1 VKVALRLLPLVL
13 LLSASRPARAEKV
26 DVEDL
31 VGDGSLPP
39 ATLHLISDAVRA
51 ALLRR
56 ATSNRLELLAAAP
69 GPGPRVSCDLG
80 RAAARSVLFLFCGDY
95 GRVGGS
101 IVATLKLVSVTGVS
115 GQVLGTQMMQG
126 SAKELL
132 SKVDAAVGGLLPHG
146 GQARAAQ
153 PAGPAGGVAPQGG
166 PVDNRAACQ
175 RGDARACI
183 EVARSYGIM
192 KNPAQ
197 AHPWVKRA
205 CDLRNA
211 QACAVMGEAYE
222 RGYGLP
228 VDYAM
233 ASRLYD
239 FSCTAGD
246 GDACCSFGRMIVES
260 RGVARD
266 MGRAKYYF
274 ERGCQLGS
282 GIACTDAGYWASRPL
297 LQTGMFPN
305 YRAALADYE
314 KACELSEANGCNNLG
329 GFYEQ
334 GLGGAAVDFFRAQHY
349 YERACSLG
357 RSESCADRDR
367 MAKVNSER
375 DVHVYIHHRR

>member
-1 VKVALRLLPLVL
+1 VFLLA
-13 LLSASRPARAEKV
+13 ASRPARAEKV

-51 ALLRR
+51 AILRR
-56 ATSNRLELLAAAP
+56 ATSSRLELLAVAP

-101 IVATLKLVSVTGVS
+101 VVATLKLVAVTGVS
-115 GQVLGTQMMQG
+115 GQVIGTQMIEG

-132 SKVDAAVGGLLPHG
+132 SKVDAAVGGLISRG
-146 GQARAAQ
+146 KQAGSAAS
-153 PAGPAGGVAPQGG
+153 GPAGAAPQGG
-166 PVDNRAACQ
+166 QVDNRAACQ

-205 CDLRNA
+205 CDLKNA

-228 VDYAM
+228 VDYGM

-246 GDACCSFGRMIVES
+246 GDACCSFGRMMVDG
-260 RGVARD
+260 RGVGRD
-266 MGRAKYYF
+266 VPRAKYYF
-274 ERGCQLGS
+274 DRGCQLGS

-334 GLGGAAVDFFRAQHY
+334 GLGGAAVDYFRAQHY

-375 DVHVYIHHRR
+375 DVHVYIHHRH